1 MTTVKDVL
9 NVVLQDN
16 ASGMGGVSFDG
27 ETVGDMYEEA
37 ELSLTDSL
45 EKLNTLL
52 TDLGIKPITHKKGTI
67 KMLKQ
72 INEKHL
78 LPATSWSDGGY
89 IDNDQVNQELSYYMA
104 SRPRIYGGC
113 YVYQYITMKDGTV
126 YELSSMT
133 ASSRGIV
140 ARHCNAKN
148 VLQRKIKN
156 LTSEAIQY

>member
-1 MTTVKDVL
+1 MTAVKDVL

-16 ASGMGGVSFDG
+16 ASGMGGVSFNG

-37 ELSLTDSL
+37 DLLLNDSL
-45 EKLNTLL
+45 EKLNALL
-52 TDLGIKPITHKKGTI
+52 TGLGIKPITHKKGTI
-67 KMLKQ
+67 EMLNQ
-72 INEKHL
+72 INAKHL
-78 LPATSWSDGGY
+78 ASYSRTTGY
-89 IDNDQVNQELSYYMA
+89 IDNNQVNQELSYYMA
-104 SRPRIYGGC
+104 SRPRVYGGC

-140 ARHCNAKN
+140 AHRCNAKN

>member
-1 MTTVKDVL
+1 MLTVKDVL

-37 ELSLTDSL
+37 DLLLNDSL

-52 TDLGIKPITHKKGTI
+52 TELGIKRIIHKKGI
-67 KMLKQ
+67 IQMINQ

-78 LPATSWSDGGY
+78 SPYSRTTGY
-89 IDNDQVNQELSYYMA
+89 IDNDQVNQELSYYME
-104 SRPRIYGGC
+104 SRPRVYGGC
-113 YVYQYITMKDGTV
+113 YVYQYITMKDDTV

-133 ASSRGIV
+133 SSTKGIV
-140 ARHCNAKN
+140 AHRCNARN
-148 VLQRKIKN
+148 VLQREIKN
-156 LTSEAIQY
+156 LTSEAINY